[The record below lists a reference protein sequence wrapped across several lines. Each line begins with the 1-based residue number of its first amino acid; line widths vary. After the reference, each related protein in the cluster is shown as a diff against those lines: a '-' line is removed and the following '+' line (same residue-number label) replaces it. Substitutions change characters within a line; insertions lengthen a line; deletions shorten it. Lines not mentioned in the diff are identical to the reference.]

1 MTEPKNGIVPGLEA
15 KIRQLEAER
24 AILLASIDKMMED
37 DERETTMTPREQNF
51 AQLAALAD
59 RLSKDEN
66 VRLAH
71 AGDSLGFALALLD
84 DAQQRLARAE
94 KSAEHYR
101 IEFEQ
106 LQADV
111 PRIVGDALM
120 AVRRG

>member
-1 MTEPKNGIVPGLEA
+1 
-15 KIRQLEAER
+15 
-24 AILLASIDKMMED
+24 
-37 DERETTMTPREQNF
+37 MTPREQHL

-84 DAQQRLARAE
+84 DVQQRLARAE
-94 KSAEHYR
+94 RSAEHYR
-101 IEFEQ
+101 TELEM